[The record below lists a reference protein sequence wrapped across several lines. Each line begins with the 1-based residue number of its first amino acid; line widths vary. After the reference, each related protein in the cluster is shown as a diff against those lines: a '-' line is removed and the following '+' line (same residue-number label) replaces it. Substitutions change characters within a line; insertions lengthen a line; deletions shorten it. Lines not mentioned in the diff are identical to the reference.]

1 MGTVENK
8 AVPRRFIEEAFNGG
22 KLAVIDEVVSPNYVN
37 HVAGTEIR
45 GRDGMKQFIM
55 TYRTAFP
62 DCRYTIEDQVAEGD
76 KVVTR
81 WTARGTQ
88 EGELMGIPPTGKHVS
103 LKGVVIDRLEN
114 GKLAE
119 TWNEADMLGMLQ
131 QLGVAPPPAA
141 VGD

>member
-8 AVPRRFIEEAFNGG
+8 AVPRRFIEGAFNEG
-22 KLAVIDEVVSPNYVN
+22 KLAVIDEVIAPNYVN
-37 HVAGTEIR
+37 HVAGTEIH
-45 GRDGMKQFIM
+45 GQDGMKQFVT

-88 EGELMGIPPTGKHVS
+88 EGELLGVPPTGKYVS
-103 LKGVVIDRLEN
+103 LHGIVIDRLED

-131 QLGVAPPPAA
+131 QLGVVPTPTAA
-141 VGD
+141 GD